1 MWVKIIRLLT
11 LSIQGEYTRSNTRL
25 IGMQHCCCCYCTYI
39 DIGLHTCIWLMC
51 DAMRVMAI
59 FSYEIKSSS
68 NPSEFFRNLM
78 LGIRN
83 PISGSLFAFLCKQTR
98 EIWTSLRNPPP
109 SIIIDNNNDDQTWN
123 SQNRIHKIGNQN
135 LVVSLKLLH
144 NRHWTVSFRVWTHI
158 IVSILS
164 QSDRH
169 FMPSNNNMF
178 RTLFIQSCNSFLN

>member
-11 LSIQGEYTRSNTRL
+11 LCIQGEYTRSNTAAATV
-25 IGMQHCCCCYCTYI
+25 HI

-51 DAMRVMAI
+51 DAMLVMAI
-59 FSYEIKSSS
+59 FSYEMKSSS
-68 NPSEFFRNLM
+68 HPSEFFRNLM
-78 LGIRN
+78 LGIRI

-123 SQNRIHKIGNQN
+123 SQNQIHKIGNQN

-158 IVSILS
+158 NCFHFISI
-164 QSDRH
+164 R
-169 FMPSNNNMF
+169 
-178 RTLFIQSCNSFLN
+178 